1 MRSWTIKKHILV
13 IVCLLIITPLLCIY
27 SSSMTERI
35 IAHVY
40 TSIMH
45 TRLVVTLDDDG
56 VPLNDYQFM
65 GSTYVGKQRYPI
77 TIAQRAL
84 TCWDKDDIYLPHYY
98 PFKDKNKGYDEQ
110 GFLNCAKWI
119 VNNATSHDD
128 YVIWEINFPH
138 EHYNLTAPW
147 RSAMAQGQCI
157 QVLVRA
163 YEVTGDDNYLE
174 LARKA
179 LGVFYV
185 EVENGGVTF
194 KGDEG
199 WWYEEYADEGGT
211 NPRVLN
217 GHIFALEGIYEYYA
231 ATNDEEAKYLFDMG
245 ILALKSHLPDYD
257 SGTWT
262 YCNTLG
268 EMATEGYHK
277 LHITQMSHLYDL
289 TNDSIFQQYHD
300 RWEDYW
306 EDYRPAI
313 FPLRLIK
320 EPTKMNL
327 AIYLSNFLIYLLIAE
342 MTVVLVS
349 TARRGKIGN
358 PRKTR

>member
-1 MRSWTIKKHILV
+1 MMRKHILIV
-13 IVCLLIITPLLCIY
+13 VCLLVITPLLCIY
-27 SSSMTERI
+27 TSNISERI
-35 IAHVY
+35 IGYVY

-56 VPLNDYQFM
+56 VPINDYQYTE
-65 GSTYVGKQRYPI
+65 GVYIGKQRYPI

-84 TCWDKDDIYLPHYY
+84 VCWDKDDVYVQAGHYY
-98 PFKDKNKGYDEQ
+98 PFDDKPQGYDEQ

-119 VNNATSHDD
+119 VNNTTSHDD
-128 YVIWEINFPH
+128 YVVWETNFPS

-163 YEVTGDDNYLE
+163 YKVTGDDNYLE

-179 LGVFYV
+179 LNAFYV
-185 EVENGGVTF
+185 EVENGGVTL
-194 KGDEG
+194 KGDGG
-199 WWYEEYADEGGT
+199 WWYEEYADEGGA

-231 ATNDEEAKYLFDMG
+231 ATNDAEAKYLFDMG
-245 ILALKSHLPDYD
+245 ILALKTHLPDYD

-262 YCNTLG
+262 YYDTLG

-289 TNDSIFQQYHD
+289 TNDSVFQQYYK
-300 RWEDYW
+300 RWK
-306 EDYRPAI
+306 DYRPTI

-320 EPTKMNL
+320 EPTTMNL

-342 MTVVLVS
+342 MTIVLVS
-349 TARRGKIGN
+349 IARR
-358 PRKTR
+358 RKTESPRRTR